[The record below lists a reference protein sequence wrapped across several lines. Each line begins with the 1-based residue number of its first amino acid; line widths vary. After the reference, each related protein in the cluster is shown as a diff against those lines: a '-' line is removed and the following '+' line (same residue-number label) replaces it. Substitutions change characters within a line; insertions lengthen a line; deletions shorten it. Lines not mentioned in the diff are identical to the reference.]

1 MAILE
6 IDKLVVHYG
15 KINALKGVSLSINAG
30 DIVTIIGANGAGKT
44 TLLQAISGVIKCTS
58 GSVKFNGKNI
68 TNERSDK
75 ILQHGVAH
83 VPEGRRVFSEL
94 TVEENLLCGA
104 YLNNDKAEK
113 KRLIDEQY
121 EIFPRLAERK
131 KQEAGSL
138 SGGEQQMLAIARGM
152 MSKPA
157 IVLLDEPSL
166 GLAPILVER
175 IFDMIA
181 EINKMGKTILL
192 VEQNANIA
200 LHVASYGYILETGK
214 ITVENTTE
222 VLRSDDTVKKA
233 YLGMSA
239 PECEDINE

>member
-1 MAILE
+1 MGILD
-6 IDKLVVHYG
+6 IKNLVVHYG
-15 KINALKGVSLSINAG
+15 KINALKGVSLSVKAG

-44 TLLQAISGVIKCTS
+44 TLLQTISGVIKPTS
-58 GSVKFNGKNI
+58 GSVKFDGKSI
-68 TNERSDK
+68 TGERSDN
-75 ILQHGVAH
+75 ILKLGVAH
-83 VPEGRRVFSEL
+83 VPEGRRVFTDL

-121 EIFPRLAERK
+121 DIFPRLAERK
-131 KQEAGSL
+131 NQESGSL

-152 MSKPA
+152 MSQPG
-157 IVLLDEPSL
+157 ILLLDEPSL

-175 IFDMIA
+175 IFDMVT
-181 EINKMGKTILL
+181 EINKKGTTVLL

-214 ITVENTTE
+214 ITVEDTTE
-222 VLRSDDTVKKA
+222 VLRSDNTVQKA
-233 YLGMSA
+233 YLGIT
-239 PECEDINE
+239 D